1 MKRKKTTLYT
11 RQTLI
16 ELLNNALPKL
26 VKAALQADS
35 LVHNSNID
43 YSDIEISV
51 KFGEYANPSFESQVE
66 TVAKA
71 KTAGLM
77 SIEQIIE
84 ELYGDSKSDVWKE
97 QEVKRIKEEQGIA
110 FEDETSELDDISPV
124 QTPAESINMLNGAQ
138 ITSLLSIIQSYKE
151 GAISRNAALSI
162 VTSTLGVS
170 QEAAE
175 SFIEE
180 NLNG

>member
-1 MKRKKTTLYT
+1 M
-11 RQTLI
+11 
-16 ELLNNALPKL
+16 PKL

-77 SIEQIIE
+77 SIEQIVE
-84 ELYGDSKSDVWKE
+84 ELYGDSKSNVWKE

-110 FEDETSELDDISPV
+110 FEDETSELDDIQP
-124 QTPAESINMLNGAQ
+124 IG
-138 ITSLLSIIQSYKE
+138 
-151 GAISRNAALSI
+151 
-162 VTSTLGVS
+162 
-170 QEAAE
+170 
-175 SFIEE
+175 F
-180 NLNG
+180 